1 MEHSCG
7 VRAPW
12 LYAGLLA
19 VLVAGC
25 GAGPAKPA
33 SAEFRT
39 GPPPWDA
46 PRDAVS
52 YVDAAGLERL
62 PLGYRGPAPYTIR
75 LTVTVD
81 GAKVVVPANVGI
93 DRLRAEQASLHTH
106 TGDGT
111 VYVEPKSRDDR
122 PTLKQFFM
130 LWGVRY
136 DARCLG
142 DACGGVQVLVDGEKA
157 AWNTPIRHEA
167 AIIVAA
173 RH

>member
-12 LYAGLLA
+12 LCGLAL
-19 VLVAGC
+19 LLAGC
-25 GAGPAKPA
+25 GVGPEPA
-33 SAEFRT
+33 PAESRT

-62 PLGYRGPAPYTIR
+62 PLDFRGPAPYTIR

-81 GAKVVVPANVGI
+81 GAKVVVPGNIGI
-93 DRLRAEQASLHTH
+93 DRLRAEQASMHTH
-106 TGDGT
+106 ADDGI
-111 VYVEPKSRDDR
+111 VYVEPKATDER
-122 PTLKQFFM
+122 PTLKQFFI
-130 LWGVRY
+130 LWGVSGTTQS
-136 DARCLG
+136 ASVTHV
-142 DACGGVQVLVDGEKA
+142 GGVQVLLDGEPA
-157 AWNTPIRHEA
+157 AWNTPLRQEA
-167 AIIVAA
+167 AVIVAA